1 MRAAAQGILD
11 TVLPASQ
18 GFNPDY
24 QPGQSSS
31 GKLFD
36 ANVLQ
41 NIKKKKKKK
50 SVSCRKHNRLIPLTM
65 ATISAILIKLKLSYF
80 FLPCSLSQKIE
91 PINP

>member
-41 NIKKKKKKK
+41 NIKKKKK
-50 SVSCRKHNRLIPLTM
+50 VYPAENIIDWLL
-65 ATISAILIKLKLSYF
+65 
-80 FLPCSLSQKIE
+80 
-91 PINP
+91 